1 MLDRN
6 KVDLILGNLEGY
18 AREYA
23 KADAEKRKVKEETI
37 EAVRHDLAHGLEV
50 KELLDNMS
58 AKMDDLDHTQKIM
71 SECFYSAKDDLVRMV
86 ENIVMPKA
94 L

>member
-6 KVDLILGNLEGY
+6 KVDMILSNLEGY

-23 KADAEKRKVKEETI
+23 KAEAEKRKVKEGTI

-58 AKMDDLDHTQKIM
+58 AKLDDIEFTQKIM
-71 SECFYSAKDDLVRMV
+71 EECFYSAKDDLVALV
-86 ENIVMPKA
+86 ENIVLPKA

>member
-6 KVDLILGNLEGY
+6 KVDFILCNLEGY

-23 KADAEKRKVKEETI
+23 KADVEKRKVKEETI
-37 EAVRHDLAHGLEV
+37 VAVRNKDTDGIEL

-58 AKMDDLDHTQKIM
+58 AKLDDIEFTQKIM
-71 SECFYSAKDDLVRMV
+71 KECFYSAKDELVKMV

>member
-6 KVDLILGNLEGY
+6 KVDIILLNLEGY

-23 KADAEKRKVKEETI
+23 KAEAEKRKVKEETI
-37 EAVRHDLAHGLEV
+37 VAVRHDLAHGLEV

-58 AKMDDLDHTQKIM
+58 AKMDDLEHTQKIM
-71 SECFYSAKDDLVRMV
+71 NECFYSAKDDLVRMV

>member
-6 KVDLILGNLEGY
+6 EVDRILCNLEGY

-37 EAVRHDLAHGLEV
+37 EAIRGKDTTGLEV
-50 KELLDNMS
+50 KELLDNLTWTL
-58 AKMDDLDHTQKIM
+58 DDIELTQKIM
-71 SECFYSAKDDLVRMV
+71 QECFYTAKDDLVRMV
-86 ENIVMPKA
+86 ENIVLPKPW
-94 L
+94 